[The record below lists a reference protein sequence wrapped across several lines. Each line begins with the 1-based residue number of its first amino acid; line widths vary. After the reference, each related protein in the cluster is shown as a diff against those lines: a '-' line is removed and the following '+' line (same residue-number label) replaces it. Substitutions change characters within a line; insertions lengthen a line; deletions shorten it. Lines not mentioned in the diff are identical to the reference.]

1 MMLLPLFRTDL
12 TGEAMNPKGQPDAK
26 MKGRLPCSV
35 ISTGMTTRGLENVFA
50 DNGPGIPKNILEKI
64 REPLFTTKSFGTRL
78 GLHAVE
84 KIRDQHRDGLEV
96 TSVWGE
102 GASFLVW
109 LPITCVD
116 RQAA

>member
-50 DNGPGIPKNILEKI
+50 DNGPGIPKNILA
-64 REPLFTTKSFGTRL
+64 KSGSRYLLQSLLEQDLDYTLSKKL
-78 GLHAVE
+78 G
-84 KIRDQHRDGLEV
+84 ISTG
-96 TSVWGE
+96 
-102 GASFLVW
+102 
-109 LPITCVD
+109 VD
-116 RQAA
+116 